1 MKKARCRN
9 CKHNGW
15 VLDGQAYCGKL
26 GRYTNL
32 DTCCGNFEHRSKSRV
47 LDIWIPLVIAIV
59 SLVISM
65 IAIINGW

>member
-1 MKKARCRN
+1 MRKARCRN

-15 VLDGQAYCGKL
+15 VLDGQVYCGKL
-26 GRYTNL
+26 ARYQNP